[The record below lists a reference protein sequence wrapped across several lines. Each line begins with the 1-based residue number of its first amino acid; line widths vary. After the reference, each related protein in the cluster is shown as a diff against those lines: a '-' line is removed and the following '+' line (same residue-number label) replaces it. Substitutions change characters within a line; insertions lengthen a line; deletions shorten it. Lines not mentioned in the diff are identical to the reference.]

1 MARAAAETPVP
12 SARQQVQALRDQVAA
27 LKARRREVE
36 RLPVLMTEALDAIDS
51 GLDALVA
58 NATKHLEDSTSVLRP
73 GGGRPRLDFSPSI
86 ENLPSLLALIA
97 RDTLAD
103 AMRARVI
110 EAYEAEGS
118 EGISATDRRA
128 ALAEIDADILATEAA
143 EEMVI
148 RTEEADGS
156 EILRR
161 GDANPA
167 IVLAFDDELKGL
179 MR

>member
-58 NATKHLEDSTSVLRP
+58 NATKHLDDSTSLRP
-73 GGGRPRLDFSPSI
+73 EGGRPRLDFSPSI

-110 EAYEAEGS
+110 EAYEVEGS

-143 EEMVI
+143 EELTI